1 MATLTFEKALVTTMG
16 SVTTTITTTRLIE
29 AKLRGLL
36 RGTIS
41 RKRELQVNGS
51 RKKEYLS
58 QISINK
64 PLLQDTSWR
73 PLRRRKLF
81 DTSSIDERSHI
92 RARMVHTKKN
102 SIQNGGGNIL
112 AFDKPYRTDAKDSLN
127 EMAKLIDGKQI
138 SADIRSELHEQIDQW
153 MANGNRAP
161 QLTAI
166 LIGDDPAS
174 NSYVAN
180 KMKAAADVGINSKTE
195 RYESDITEEELLA
208 RIKALNQDDSVDG
221 ILVQL
226 PVPGHINE
234 RKVCNS
240 VSCDKDVDGFN
251 ERNVGRLCL
260 DMNTLIPCTPLG
272 VQELLKRCQIETF
285 GKNAVVVGRS
295 KNVGMPIAMLLHA
308 DGRNDTCAMDA
319 TVTICH
325 RFTPPEELARICRSA
340 DIIVAATGVPGLIR
354 GDMIKEGAAV
364 IDVGITR
371 VADPATGKTKL
382 VGDVNFEE
390 ARKVAG
396 HITPVPGGVGPMT
409 VAMLMKN
416 TFIAAKNL
424 ASKRA
429 QN

>member
-1 MATLTFEKALVTTMG
+1 
-16 SVTTTITTTRLIE
+16 
-29 AKLRGLL
+29 
-36 RGTIS
+36 
-41 RKRELQVNGS
+41 
-51 RKKEYLS
+51 
-58 QISINK
+58 
-64 PLLQDTSWR
+64 
-73 PLRRRKLF
+73 
-81 DTSSIDERSHI
+81 
-92 RARMVHTKKN
+92 MVHTKKS
-102 SIQNGGGNIL
+102 SIENGSGNIL
-112 AFDKPYRTDAKDSLN
+112 AFDKHYRTDTKDSLN
-127 EMAKLIDGKQI
+127 TMAKLIDGKQI
-138 SADIRSELHEQIDQW
+138 SADIRAELHEQIEKW
-153 MANGNRAP
+153 MAKGNRAP

-174 NSYVAN
+174 NTYVSN

-195 RYESDITEEELLA
+195 RYAADITEEELLA
-208 RIKALNQDDSVDG
+208 RIEALNQDDSVDG

-234 RKVCNS
+234 RMVCNS

-272 VQELLKRCQIETF
+272 VQELIKRCQIETF

-325 RFTPPEELARICRSA
+325 RFTPPEELARFCRSA
-340 DIIVAATGVPGLIR
+340 DIIVTATGVPGLIR

-371 VADPATGKTKL
+371 VTDPATGKTKL
-382 VGDVNFEE
+382 VGDVDFEE

-424 ASKRA
+424 ASKKV